1 MMDMKRLS
9 VAAFL
14 LVALAVAARVPSA
27 SGAGWV
33 ELDLTQTGAA
43 GDAALAQRA
52 AGIALEKY
60 NTQTVIPSPLPPR
73 LLLSLCPHCYPLS
86 RSPPIPPPHPSLFP
100 SPPSTPLPPEFRALP
115 GGGSIRGGLC
125 ARRHGV
131 KGCHPRYLH
140 SARAG
145 EHVEEAAEG
154 ADGRT
159 AEPPAHPNTPSLS
172 CPSLFPLLLQNS
184 ALALAAVQSAEVFV
198 PADVG
203 RKAMIR
209 VAFTA
214 SEQEG
219 ALRRFLRGPDSTL
232 AVKAEIAGTSHELH
246 HYKLESFRTSG

>member
-1 MMDMKRLS
+1 MKRLS

-33 ELDLTQTGAA
+33 ELDLTQTGEA

-60 NTQTVIPSPLPPR
+60 NTQT
-73 LLLSLCPHCYPLS
+73 
-86 RSPPIPPPHPSLFP
+86 
-100 SPPSTPLPPEFRALP
+100 
-115 GGGSIRGGLC
+115 
-125 ARRHGV
+125 
-131 KGCHPRYLH
+131 
-140 SARAG
+140 
-145 EHVEEAAEG
+145 
-154 ADGRT
+154 
-159 AEPPAHPNTPSLS
+159 
-172 CPSLFPLLLQNS
+172 NS

>member
-1 MMDMKRLS
+1 MKRLS

-33 ELDLTQTGAA
+33 ELDLTQTGEA

-60 NTQTVIPSPLPPR
+60 NTQTSGGNCGGEVQRAVGESLVLITTAVIRVTFTAREQESTLRRLLREQTGALRSLLHTQTLPPFPA
-73 LLLSLCPHCYPLS
+73 LLFS
-86 RSPPIPPPHPSLFP
+86 
-100 SPPSTPLPPEFRALP
+100 
-115 GGGSIRGGLC
+115 
-125 ARRHGV
+125 
-131 KGCHPRYLH
+131 
-140 SARAG
+140 
-145 EHVEEAAEG
+145 
-154 ADGRT
+154 
-159 AEPPAHPNTPSLS
+159 
-172 CPSLFPLLLQNS
+172 LLLQNS